1 MESGFPSGGP
11 AMIYEVLIDGIA
23 HKVEIEKGESTWKC
37 RVEDH
42 DYEIDA
48 SLTARDVLSVLV
60 GGKAYEAKREYSL
73 AGETHVIIGSER
85 FAAEV
90 RDPRSLR
97 SRKAAAGVGDG
108 PQKVAAPMPGKVVR
122 ILVQTGSEV
131 EAGQGIMV
139 VEAMKMQNEIK
150 SPKKGVVQKIPVVE
164 GGSVS
169 SGDTLAIIE

>member
-1 MESGFPSGGP
+1 MESGFQSGGP
-11 AMIYEVLIDGIA
+11 AMIYEVLIDGTA

-37 RVEDH
+37 RVDDH

-97 SRKAAAGVGDG
+97 SRKAAAGVGEG

-122 ILVQTGSEV
+122 ILVQAGSEV

-150 SPKKGVVQKIPVVE
+150 SPKKGVVQKIAVVE
-164 GGSVS
+164 GGSVT
-169 SGDTLAIIE
+169 SGDTLAIID

>member
-1 MESGFPSGGP
+1 
-11 AMIYEVLIDGIA
+11 MIYEVVIDGTT
-23 HKVEIEKGESTWKC
+23 HKVEIEKSATTWKC
-37 RVEDH
+37 RVDDH
-42 DYEIDA
+42 EYEIDA
-48 SLTARDVLSVLV
+48 SITARDVLSVLI

-73 AGETHVIIGSER
+73 SGETHVIIGSER

-97 SRKAAAGVGDG
+97 SRKAAAGFGEG

-122 ILVQTGSEV
+122 ILVQPGAEV

-150 SPKKGVVQKIPVVE
+150 SPKKGIVQKIAVAV
-164 GGSVS
+164 GGSVTA
-169 SGDTLAIIE
+169 GDTLAIIE

>member
-1 MESGFPSGGP
+1 
-11 AMIYEVLIDGIA
+11 MIYEVLIDGTA
-23 HKVEIEKGESTWKC
+23 HKVEIEKHESKWRC
-37 RVEDH
+37 RVDGHE
-42 DYEIDA
+42 YEIDA

-97 SRKAAAGVGDG
+97 SRKAAAGVGEG

-150 SPKKGVVQKIPVVE
+150 SPKKGVVQKIAVAE
-164 GGSVS
+164 GGSVA

>member
-1 MESGFPSGGP
+1 
-11 AMIYEVLIDGIA
+11 MIYEVLIDGTP
-23 HKVEIEKGESTWKC
+23 HKVEIEKRDAVWQCSVDGKSY
-37 RVEDH
+37 D
-42 DYEIDA
+42 IDA
-48 SLTARDVLSVLV
+48 SLTARDVLSILV

-73 AGETHVIIGSER
+73 SGETHVIIGSER
-85 FAAEV
+85 FSAEV

-97 SRKAAAGVGDG
+97 SRKAAAGVGEG

-122 ILVQTGSEV
+122 ILMQQGAEV

-150 SPKKGVVQKIPVVE
+150 SPKKGVVQKIAVAE
-164 GGSVS
+164 GGSVA

>member
-1 MESGFPSGGP
+1 
-11 AMIYEVLIDGIA
+11 MIYEVLIDGTP
-23 HKVEIEKGESTWKC
+23 HKVEIEKRDTVWQCSVDGKSF
-37 RVEDH
+37 D
-42 DYEIDA
+42 IDA
-48 SLTARDVLSVLV
+48 SLTARDVLSILV

-73 AGETHVIIGSER
+73 SGETHVIIGSER
-85 FAAEV
+85 FSAEV

-97 SRKAAAGVGDG
+97 SRKAAAGVGEG

-122 ILVQTGSEV
+122 ILVQQGAGV

-150 SPKKGVVQKIPVVE
+150 SPKKGVVQKIAVAE
-164 GGSVS
+164 GGSVA

>member
-1 MESGFPSGGP
+1 
-11 AMIYEVLIDGIA
+11 MIYEVLIDGTA
-23 HKVEIEKGESTWKC
+23 HKVEIEKGESIWKC
-37 RVEDH
+37 RVDDR
-42 DYEIDA
+42 DYVVDA

-60 GGKAYEAKREYSL
+60 VGKAYEAKREYSL

-97 SRKAAAGVGDG
+97 SRKAAAGVGEG

-122 ILVQTGSEV
+122 ILVQPGSEV

-150 SPKKGVVQKIPVVE
+150 SPKKGVVQKIAVTE
-164 GGSVS
+164 GGSVI

>member
-1 MESGFPSGGP
+1 
-11 AMIYEVLIDGIA
+11 MIYEVLIDGTA
-23 HKVEIEKGESTWKC
+23 HKVEIEKGDTTWKC
-37 RVEDH
+37 RVDDH
-42 DYEIDA
+42 EYEIDA

-97 SRKAAAGVGDG
+97 SRKAAAGVGEG

-122 ILVQTGSEV
+122 ILVQQGGEV
-131 EAGQGIMV
+131 DAGQGIMV

-150 SPKKGVVQKIPVVE
+150 SPKKGVVQKIAVVE
-164 GGSVS
+164 GGSVA
-169 SGDTLAIIE
+169 SGDTLAIID